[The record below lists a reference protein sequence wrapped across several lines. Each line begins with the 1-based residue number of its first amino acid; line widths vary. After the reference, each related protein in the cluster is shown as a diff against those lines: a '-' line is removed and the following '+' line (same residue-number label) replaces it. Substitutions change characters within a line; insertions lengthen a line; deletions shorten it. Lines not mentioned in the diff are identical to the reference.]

1 MPQAVKIIPAID
13 LKEGK
18 CVRLKQ
24 GRMDDDTVFS
34 DDVVA
39 TAKRW
44 IDAGTDRLHMVDL
57 DGAFAG
63 TPVNA
68 GAVAEV
74 CKAHPSLDVQIGGGI
89 RDDAIANRYFEAG
102 VRFVII
108 GTQAVREPEL
118 VKRLCKDWPGRVM
131 VGLDARD
138 GQVAV
143 NGWAE
148 QSGVDATELAR
159 SFEGDGVSGIVYT
172 DISRDGM
179 MQGFNDHATS
189 ALAQSISIPV
199 YASGGVTN
207 YDDIDRLCAISRHG
221 VAGAIVGRALYEGTI
236 DLAEANSRLA
246 AKTRNTASTTSSST
260 STASSTTSS
269 SGTS

>member
-1 MPQAVKIIPAID
+1 MPSPVKIIPAID
-13 LKEGK
+13 LKDGQ

-24 GRMDDDTVFS
+24 GRMEDDTVFS

-39 TAKRW
+39 TATRW
-44 IDAGTDRLHMVDL
+44 VDAGTDRLHMVDL

-63 TPVNA
+63 VPVNA
-68 GAVAEV
+68 GAVAQV
-74 CKAHPSLDVQIGGGI
+74 CKAHPELDVQIGGGI
-89 RDDAIANRYFEAG
+89 RDDSIAASYFEAG

-108 GTQAVREPEL
+108 GTQAVQEPEF
-118 VKRLCKDWPGRVM
+118 VKRLCRDWPGRVM

-148 QSGVDATELAR
+148 ESGVDATELAK

-179 MQGFNDHATS
+179 MQGFNDVATS
-189 ALAQSISIPV
+189 ALAQSVSIPV
-199 YASGGVTN
+199 YASGGVSN
-207 YDDIDRLCAISRHG
+207 YDDIDRLCAIAADG

-236 DLAEANSRLA
+236 NLAEACR
-246 AKTRNTASTTSSST
+246 RVE
-260 STASSTTSS
+260 STASAKTTQAGAGSVGGSS
-269 SGTS
+269 

>member
-1 MPQAVKIIPAID
+1 MPSPIPARVKIIPAID

-24 GRMDDDTVFS
+24 GRMEDDTVFS

-39 TAKRW
+39 TARRW
-44 IDAGTDRLHMVDL
+44 VDDGTDRLHMVDL

-74 CKAHPSLDVQIGGGI
+74 CKAYPSLKVQIGGGI
-89 RDDAIANRYFEAG
+89 RNDAIAASYFEAG
-102 VRFVII
+102 VQFVII
-108 GTQAVREPEL
+108 GTQAVVEPEF
-118 VKRLCKDWPGRVM
+118 VKRLCREYPGQIM
-131 VGLDARD
+131 VGLDARN

-148 QSGVDATELAR
+148 ESGIDATELAK

-179 MQGFNDHATS
+179 MQGFNDDATS
-189 ALAQSISIPV
+189 ALAKAVSIPV
-199 YASGGVTN
+199 YASGGVSN
-207 YDDIDRLCAISRHG
+207 YDDIDRLCSIASDG

-236 DLAEANSRLA
+236 SLAEANRRVDSRLK
-246 AKTRNTASTTSSST
+246 KTEFGSADG
-260 STASSTTSS
+260 A
-269 SGTS
+269 G